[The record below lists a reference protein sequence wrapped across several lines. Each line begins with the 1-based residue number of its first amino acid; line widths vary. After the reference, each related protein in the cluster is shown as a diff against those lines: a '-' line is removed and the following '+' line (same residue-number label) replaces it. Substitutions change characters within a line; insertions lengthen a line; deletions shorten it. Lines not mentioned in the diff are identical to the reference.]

1 MNQTMQDQKQ
11 PETPPDRVADQAP
24 IVPKQ
29 FLPLFG
35 LENNVTVQIEGQPL
49 QRGGFLCYLLATM
62 QTILRLPKMKDYLY
76 LVSEKIIQAQQIPNP
91 QAKLSLR
98 AGIFFQQ
105 IAQLMHAIRTN
116 ETKGYNSYQLNSFIL
131 FFYSYMPDFEFGEQQ
146 DAHECFNSILN
157 DFMDD
162 FSFEINTRFRIDT
175 TNIIKPF
182 PTFPPEHMMA
192 ATATYLNK
200 SFVRQLV
207 GGIKKC
213 TLNCQVCGHVS
224 QKAEQYTELL
234 VNIPHAAKTEG
245 GDTVGQKE
253 TNRATL
259 EDCIKAHFVNEYLK
273 GDEKWFCPQCKTHVE
288 ALKSEEMVI
297 LPNVFIIGLKRF
309 QTANQADFREPQNVQ
324 EAVNRFRARNK
335 DQSEIDIP
343 LNNLDLTPFVDPTN
357 VPGPADVSY
366 ECIGIISHLG
376 GNRNHGH
383 YVAYSRVNGEW
394 YLMNDEYVFKWQ
406 DKTTNGRIISTDA
419 YLLVYKKK
427 SFV

>member
-1 MNQTMQDQKQ
+1 MTTLQQLSEN
-11 PETPPDRVADQAP
+11 ADPVTESGSVQQV
-24 IVPKQ
+24 VPKP

-35 LENNVTVQIEGQPL
+35 LENSVTVQIDGKPL
-49 QRGGFLCYLLATM
+49 QRGGFLCFLLATL
-62 QTILRLPKMKDYLY
+62 QVILRLPKMKDYLY
-76 LVSEKIIQAQQIPNP
+76 LVSEKIIQARHIPNP
-91 QAKLSLR
+91 HAKLSLR

-116 ETKGYNSYQLNSFIL
+116 ETQGYNSYQIKSFIL

-162 FSFEINTRFRIDT
+162 FSFEINNRFHIDT
-175 TNIIKPF
+175 STIIKPF
-182 PTFPPEHMMA
+182 PVFPQNHMMA

-224 QKAEQYTELL
+224 EKAEQFTELL
-234 VNIPHAAKTEG
+234 VNIPHKTEE
-245 GDTVGQKE
+245 TVGQKKE
-253 TNRATL
+253 INKIAL
-259 EDCIKAHFVNEYLK
+259 EDCIKSHFVIEHLK
-273 GDEKWFCPQCKTHVE
+273 GDEKWFCPECKTHVE

-297 LPNVFIIGLKRF
+297 LPNVLIVGLKRF

-324 EAVNRFRARNK
+324 EAVARFRARNK

-343 LNNLDLTPFVDPTN
+343 LNNLDLTPFINPDN
-357 VPGPADVSY
+357 VANPADVSY
-366 ECIGIISHLG
+366 ECVGIISHLG

-394 YLMNDEYVFKWQ
+394 YLMNDEYVIKWL
-406 DKTTNGRIISTDA
+406 DKTTNGRIVSTDA

-427 SFV
+427 SFD